1 MIKFSRRSSAAL
13 VILIAAAVLCFMS
26 ISAEAQ
32 RSSGRGRSSSRPAA
46 RGAVVGGAVGGA
58 GARARNRGPAAAPS
72 SSGTVRVP
80 GHCFGGVVQLVGAFV
95 VSLLLSLVPC
105 SSSNFCDCCGFSVRP
120 DLGVMA
126 DEQIE
131 FEDEEYGGAQKL
143 QYQGSGTIPA
153 LADEEMGEDD
163 EYDDLYNDV
172 NVGENFLQMHRS
184 DPPAQPA
191 NPSNGTFQTQNAPES
206 RGESAT
212 GVGAGSQGV
221 HIPQVA
227 AAQFQEKK
235 EVPGIVEGLE
245 KGPVGYPDGSASQKG
260 KVMDMTHD
268 TQVGNMG
275 FRGAASISSNI
286 AVNPPEMPR
295 KVPIELSSM
304 PSTVTGVPQMPVNQ
318 MNINIDANVM
328 NENQIRP
335 PIIEN
340 GPTMLFVGELHWW
353 TTDAEIEGVCSQY
366 GRVKE
371 IKFFDERASGKSKG
385 YCQVEFYDANS
396 AASCKEGMN
405 GFMFN
410 GRACVVAFASPQTI
424 KQMAASYTNKN
435 QNQPQL
441 QTQGRRPMNDGAGR
455 GGAVNYPAGDGGRNF
470 GRGGGWGRGA
480 PGVLNKGP
488 GVGGPIR
495 GRGGMGAKNM
505 MGGAV
510 GVGGGMNGGGYG
522 QGFGGPAFG
531 GPAAGMMPPHAM
543 MGAQFDAAYMGRGAG
558 YGGFG
563 GGPGFPGMLPSFP
576 SVNTMGLAGVS
587 PHVNPA
593 FFSRGMAP
601 NAMGMMGA
609 SGMEGPGMG
618 MWSETSMGGWGEE
631 HGRKTRESSY
641 GAEDGASDYGYGEAS
656 QEKGGRSSAAPRE
669 KERSS
674 GRELSGTSDRR
685 HRDERERE
693 PDYDRSERDH
703 REPRY
708 REEKDSYRDHRKKER
723 DSGYEDDWDRGQ
735 SSSRQQSRSR
745 AVPEEAHR
753 SRSRDVDYGKRRRL
767 PSE

>member
-1 MIKFSRRSSAAL
+1 
-13 VILIAAAVLCFMS
+13 
-26 ISAEAQ
+26 
-32 RSSGRGRSSSRPAA
+32 
-46 RGAVVGGAVGGA
+46 
-58 GARARNRGPAAAPS
+58 
-72 SSGTVRVP
+72 
-80 GHCFGGVVQLVGAFV
+80 
-95 VSLLLSLVPC
+95 
-105 SSSNFCDCCGFSVRP
+105 
-120 DLGVMA
+120 MA
-126 DEQIE
+126 DEQID

-143 QYQGSGTIPA
+143 QYQGSGAIPA

-191 NPSNGTFQTQNAPES
+191 NASNETFQTQNAPES
-206 RGESAT
+206 RGESAV
-212 GVGAGSQGV
+212 GDGAGSQGV
-221 HIPQVA
+221 QIPRVA
-227 AAQFQEKK
+227 AEGNYSNPAANFQDKK
-235 EVPGIVEGLE
+235 EVPGIVKGPE

-260 KVMDMTHD
+260 KVMDMPHD

-286 AVNPPEMPR
+286 VGNPPDMTR
-295 KVPIELSSM
+295 KVPVELSSM
-304 PSTVTGVPQMPVNQ
+304 PSMPSAGAGSITGVPQMSANQ
-318 MNINIDANVM
+318 MNINMDANIM

-335 PIIEN
+335 PIEN

-353 TTDAEIEGVCSQY
+353 TTDAEIESVCSQY

-385 YCQVEFYDANS
+385 YCQVEFYDGSS

-405 GFMFN
+405 GFLFN

-424 KQMAASYTNKN
+424 KQMASSYNNKN
-435 QNQPQL
+435 QNQPQA

-455 GGAVNYPAGDGGRNF
+455 GGTMNYPAGDGGRNF

-505 MGGAV
+505 MGGV
-510 GVGGGMNGGGYG
+510 GVGGGVNGGGYG

-543 MGAQFDAAYMGRGAG
+543 MGAGFDAAYMGRGAG

-576 SVNTMGLAGVS
+576 SVNTMGLAGVA

-593 FFSRGMAP
+593 FFGRGMAP

-641 GAEDGASDYGYGEAS
+641 GAEDGASDYGYGEGS

-674 GRELSGTSDRR
+674 GRDMSGASDRR
-685 HRDERERE
+685 HRDERE

-723 DSGYEDDWDRGQ
+723 DSGYDDDWDRGQ

-745 AVPEEAHR
+745 AIPEEAHR
-753 SRSRDVDYGKRRRL
+753 SRSRDVEYSKRRRL